1 MKILYVGSYKGFSGY
16 AIAARGYV
24 RALYK
29 QGVDITL
36 RSIKYDDGFEYELQ
50 DWDRPLFK
58 KASEDIDL
66 IVQHTTCNE
75 LAYREA
81 TPHIKHVALFATET
95 DLIPPEWAQA
105 ASRMDAIVTFCQMS
119 ADAIKKAGVTI
130 PVYVVPHTF
139 EIDSY
144 KKVEPFPT
152 MTGIPLTGD
161 SKPCIFYNISQVSHK
176 KGIDRLLRAYY
187 GAFQNNE
194 AVTLI
199 LKSYMGQMRR
209 VDEEKK
215 LVQFIDNV
223 KDGCRFRHY
232 PSVIIFNEIMSD
244 EEIKRIH
251 STGDVYV
258 NASSGE
264 SFGIPVFEAA
274 AFGNAVI
281 SPLWGGPATFL
292 KEDECYPVR
301 YNIEPTYGMRHP
313 HHYLYSSYENW
324 AEPSVASMIEQ
335 MRAAYADYQKDALRK
350 VGDLHLF
357 DDSVIGSQLK
367 QVFEEII
374 KA

>member
-1 MKILYVGSYKGFSGY
+1 MKVLYYSPLLGYSGY
-16 AIAARGYV
+16 SYAARGYV

-29 QGVDITL
+29 QGVDLVL

-58 KASEDIDL
+58 KATEGIDL
-66 IVQHTTCNE
+66 IVGHVTPNE
-75 LAYREA
+75 CARREGSS
-81 TPHIKHVALFATET
+81 IKHVLMFATET

-144 KKVEPFPT
+144 KKVEPFQT

-161 SKPCIFYNISQVSHK
+161 GKPCIFYNISQVSHK

-301 YNIEPTYGMRHP
+301 YNIEPCFGQRHP

-324 AEPSVASMIEQ
+324 AEPSVASLIEQ
-335 MRAAYADYQKDALRK
+335 MLAAYADYQAGALRK

-357 DDSVIGSQLK
+357 DDSVVGPQLK
-367 QVFEEII
+367 NVFETII
-374 KA
+374 NG